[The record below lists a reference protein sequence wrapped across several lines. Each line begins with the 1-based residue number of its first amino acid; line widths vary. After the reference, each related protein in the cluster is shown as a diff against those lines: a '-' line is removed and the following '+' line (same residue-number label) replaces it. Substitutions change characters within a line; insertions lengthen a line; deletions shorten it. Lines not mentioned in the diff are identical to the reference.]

1 MDILLCV
8 LASILCLT
16 FVGLKIFD
24 RIKQVP
30 KMKENIDTLQKEN
43 EDLRNKLSMRGGE

>member
-16 FVGLKIFD
+16 FVGLKIYD
-24 RIKQVP
+24 RVKQVP
-30 KMKENIDTLQKEN
+30 KMKESIEALQSEN
-43 EDLRNKLSMRGGE
+43 EDLRNKLLTKGGE